1 MRGTNRWA
9 GGENQKENK
18 IVWKRKKSEITCCFE
33 TARWCGGRQ
42 QNIVASRKTMP
53 WQSHLIERRASNR
66 IERIATLEFNFSIS
80 LGSEPPSAAA
90 GGGRRPSLDV
100 NIIVLNLLQS

>member
-1 MRGTNRWA
+1 MA
-9 GGENQKENK
+9 
-18 IVWKRKKSEITCCFE
+18 
-33 TARWCGGRQ
+33 
-42 QNIVASRKTMP
+42 
-53 WQSHLIERRASNR
+53 WQVTPDRRASNR

-90 GGGRRPSLDV
+90 RAEEEHRPRDV